1 MKTVAYIRV
10 STDKQAESGLSMEA
24 QERQVM
30 EWAKSQNIKIDAV
43 CVDAGVSGSAPI
55 TARTGLM
62 DALAHSGHI
71 VVAKLDRLSR
81 SPFILLTIEN
91 QLAKIGARVVSV
103 AGEGTADDDPASVL
117 MRRML
122 QAVAE
127 HELEIGKVRTR
138 TALRQ
143 KKMRGEWVGRP
154 PYGFTVDGGQLCP
167 TGKANGVWEVLRL
180 RKEGLTIRA
189 ITDAMK
195 ELEPENRWNRYRTH
209 KICRRWHDANP
220 VLFSQEQR

>member
-1 MKTVAYIRV
+1 MNAVAYLRV
-10 STDKQAESGLSMEA
+10 STDKQAETGLSLDA
-24 QERQVM
+24 QRAQIERWCLDQGITL
-30 EWAKSQNIKIDAV
+30 EAV
-43 CVDAGVSGSAPI
+43 CVDAGLSGSASVADRP
-55 TARTGLM
+55 GLM
-62 DALAHSGHI
+62 EALSYGSSI

-195 ELEPENRWNRYRTH
+195 ELEPENRWNRDRTH

>member
-1 MKTVAYIRV
+1 MKTVAYLRV
-10 STDKQAESGLSMEA
+10 STEKQAESGLSLEA

-30 EWAKSQNIKIDAV
+30 EWAEAQNIKLDAV
-43 CVDAGVSGSAPI
+43 CVDAGVSGGAPI

-62 DALAHSGHI
+62 DALAHSGNI

-91 QLAKIGARVVSV
+91 QLSKVGARVVSV

-127 HELEIGKVRTR
+127 HELEVGKVRTR
-138 TALRQ
+138 TAMRQ

-154 PYGFTVDGGQLCP
+154 PYGFTVADGQLVP
-167 TGKANGVWEVLRL
+167 GPKAEGVRQVLRL
-180 RKEGLTIRA
+180 RKQGMTLQSIV
-189 ITDAMK
+189 DAMRD
-195 ELEPENRWNRYRTH
+195 LEPENRWSMSRTH
-209 KICRRWHDANP
+209 RICRRWHDAEVFP
-220 VLFSQEQR
+220 QEHQR

>member
-1 MKTVAYIRV
+1 MKTVAYLRV
-10 STDKQAESGLSMEA
+10 STDKQAESGLSLEA

-30 EWAKSQNIKIDAV
+30 EWAEAQNIKIDAV
-43 CVDAGVSGSAPI
+43 CVDAGVSGGAPI

-62 DALAHSGHI
+62 DALAHSGNI

-91 QLAKIGARVVSV
+91 QLSKVGARVVSV

-138 TALRQ
+138 TAMRQ
-143 KKMRGEWVGRP
+143 KKMRGEWVGP
-154 PYGFTVDGGQLCP
+154 
-167 TGKANGVWEVLRL
+167 KAEGVRRVLRL
-180 RKEGLTIRA
+180 RKQGMTLQSIV
-189 ITDAMK
+189 DAMRD
-195 ELEPENRWNRYRTH
+195 LEPENRWSMSRTH
-209 KICRRWHDANP
+209 RICRRWHDADLK
-220 VLFSQEQR
+220 VFSQEQR